1 MNFISEIFEFGA
13 LQIQPTTARGSE
25 GASVGSWQPFS
36 IACCRHKEHRFT
48 QNKFSAPTLLP
59 FARISFRRGETTLSS
74 LWVLQVASPRAGEQG
89 SPALG
94 QWPGGPG

>member
-48 QNKFSAPTLLP
+48 QNKFSAFWWFVDRESEWLEWPEAWSRLNLYSLL
-59 FARISFRRGETTLSS
+59 R
-74 LWVLQVASPRAGEQG
+74 
-89 SPALG
+89 
-94 QWPGGPG
+94 